1 MQQSREAGAAELSR
15 VEELRR
21 SDPAAFSMLVLELLK
36 VAKPGGWKAC
46 E

>member
-21 SDPAAFSMLVLELLK
+21 SDPAAFSMLVLEFRSK
-36 VAKPGGWKAC
+36 RPDSS
-46 E
+46 